1 MRLQI
6 AIKCAAVRALLFL
19 VAGRLSSASGDPY
32 LFPVVLREN
41 ATGALAIAALVSGVY
56 FVASKIEEQNARFQE
71 QNVRL
76 EKVRGKLRVAEEQ
89 VLKEREVREEQVLKE
104 RELRE
109 KDVRLALET
118 ARAQWHESFIKY
130 KFTEDFK
137 PLRTPTQKPTAP
149 SDE

>member
-32 LFPVVLREN
+32 LFPVALREN

-71 QNVRL
+71 QNVRFQEQNVRL
-76 EKVRGKLRVAEEQ
+76 EKVRGKLRVA
-89 VLKEREVREEQVLKE
+89 EEQVLKE

-149 SDE
+149 SEE

>member
-32 LFPVVLREN
+32 LFPVALREN

-71 QNVRL
+71 QNVRF
-76 EKVRGKLRVAEEQ
+76 EEVRGKLRVA
-89 VLKEREVREEQVLKE
+89 EEQVLKE

-118 ARAQWHESFIKY
+118 ARAEWHESFIKY

-149 SDE
+149 SEE

>member
-1 MRLQI
+1 LRLQI

-32 LFPVVLREN
+32 LFPVALREN

-71 QNVRL
+71 QNVRF
-76 EKVRGKLRVAEEQ
+76 EEVRGKLRVA
-89 VLKEREVREEQVLKE
+89 EEQVLKE

-118 ARAQWHESFIKY
+118 ARAEWHESFIKY

-149 SDE
+149 SEE